1 MKTLTIERDHLINAV
16 DMIDKI
22 IYRKPIKSSVVVRMM
37 YRKEHMYM
45 QLSSDATATAK
56 IPCSGEWPME
66 DKVFFVDRRV
76 LFPFIRVGKKQKK
89 DYSINSVDGRMVVKQ
104 GTRKAEYTGDIEPA
118 GYPSVKAAKGDAI
131 EFAPDFYKVI
141 QAAMVA
147 ASKDEREPEIA
158 CVHVSE
164 KGIVRATDNAV
175 MFISDTGKEFSKSFP
190 IPVFAAPLLSSANE
204 LYVSD
209 SAMILGFENVG
220 QICSQISDDAR
231 DHFPIDLFDT
241 QLGALE
247 KVPVQLDMTVQ
258 RFHRLVVDYFDAYTA
273 RLDKPSFL
281 NITPVKGKFSSYDFS
296 IFVRNGETNFLGKSI
311 PAAKSAT
318 AVEQTV
324 SAKRLAH
331 VASMLK
337 VLYGNEA
344 RVQLRFS
351 AESHLLI
358 EAEQTKI
365 CLVRAIAGEPGV
377 G

>member
-1 MKTLTIERDHLINAV
+1 MKILTVERDCLINAV
-16 DMIDKI
+16 DMLDKI
-22 IYRKPIKSSVVVRMM
+22 VHRKPIKSSVVVRMAHN
-37 YRKEHMYM
+37 KKHLYM

-56 IPCSGEWPME
+56 LPCSGEWPME
-66 DKVFFVDRRV
+66 DKVFFIDRRV
-76 LFPFIRVGKKQKK
+76 LFPFLQVGKKQKK
-89 DYSINSVDGRMVVKQ
+89 DYTISSADGRMVIKQ

-131 EFAPDFYKVI
+131 EFDPDFYKVI

-147 ASKDEREPEIA
+147 ASKDEREPEIS

-164 KGIVRATDNAV
+164 GGIVRATDNAV
-175 MFISDTGKEFSKSFP
+175 MFSSDTGKKFSKSFP

-209 SAMILGFENVG
+209 SAMILGFEDVG

-231 DHFPIDLFDT
+231 DHFPSDLFNT
-241 QLGALE
+241 QFGAFE
-247 KVPVQLDMTVQ
+247 KIPVQLDMTVQ
-258 RFHRLVVDYFDAYTA
+258 RFHRLVVEYYDAYTA

-281 NITPVKGKFSSYDFS
+281 HIIPAKGKFSSYDFS

-318 AVEQTV
+318 QVEQTV

-337 VLYGNEA
+337 VLYGNA
-344 RVQLRFS
+344 AKVQLRFS
-351 AESHLLI
+351 EESHLLI